1 MAEKKKGFDKKKGP
15 KGNDS
20 KEKSVKQYSSKEKE
34 IHKESMNNSLSQ
46 SLVSPKE
53 ITGSE
58 PNVNPSKATIQ
69 NKATIQKPKS
79 LLGTNALI
87 SKRILAFILD
97 FIIISLLVL
106 PAYLPVAKDYEGLS
120 FEEISQRVENDEYL
134 LMLPF
139 YTGII
144 AFFYFTL
151 LEFSFSQTF
160 GKKAFGIYVVSLSGK
175 MTFSKALLRSFI
187 LLDLPF
193 FGILR
198 AFDFVYALFNPNN
211 QRLLEQFS
219 KTKSIQFYALN
230 KEGINQAV

>member
-1 MAEKKKGFDKKKGP
+1 MVEKRKGSGKKKSPKKNNYLDKGF
-15 KGNDS
+15 N
-20 KEKSVKQYSSKEKE
+20 EKSLERKE
-34 IHKESMNNSLSQ
+34 ICRGNGNTSLSQ
-46 SLVSPKE
+46 NLVSPKE
-53 ITGSE
+53 ITDNNPNADLSE
-58 PNVNPSKATIQ
+58 VK
-69 NKATIQKPKS
+69 IQKPKS

-97 FIIISLLVL
+97 LIIISLLVL

-139 YTGII
+139 YAGII

-175 MTFSKALLRSFI
+175 MTFSKAMLRSFI

-193 FGILR
+193 LGILR

-219 KTKSIQFYALN
+219 KTKAIQFYALN
-230 KEGINQAV
+230 KEEINQSV